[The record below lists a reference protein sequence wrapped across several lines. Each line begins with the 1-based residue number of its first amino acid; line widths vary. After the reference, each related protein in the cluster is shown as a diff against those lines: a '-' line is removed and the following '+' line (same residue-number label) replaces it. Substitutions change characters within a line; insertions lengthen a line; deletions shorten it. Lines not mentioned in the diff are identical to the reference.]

1 MSACDFEG
9 AGRPSL
15 RDTIAAA
22 DVCKNVNE
30 NRRKLATKLVFLRY
44 SSSKMALIMKYIDSM
59 HHYMDKYSGESC

>member
-30 NRRKLATKLVFLRY
+30 K
-44 SSSKMALIMKYIDSM
+44 SSQISN
-59 HHYMDKYSGESC
+59 